1 MNTVQVKD
9 QTIGG
14 DDINTINL
22 EFKENVIT
30 VKDMIMSRVKKEV
43 EIYNSKVTTRY
54 TGLVIPD
61 KVVKLLNKRTN
72 LEQNKVDFEKQSYI
86 ALDGF
91 INNQF
96 FVIVNDKQAESLDEE
111 INLSKVREI
120 EFIKL
125 TPLVGG

>member
-1 MNTVQVKD
+1 MNTVLIKD

-22 EFKENVIT
+22 EFKENIIT
-30 VKDMIMSRVKKEV
+30 VKHMIMSRVKKEV
-43 EIYNSKVTTRY
+43 EIYNSKVSTRY

-61 KVVKLLNKRTN
+61 KVEKLLNKKPN
-72 LEQNKVDFEKQSYI
+72 PEQNKVDFEKQSYI

-91 INNQF
+91 MNNQF

-111 INLSKVREI
+111 INLSKVREV

>member
-1 MNTVQVKD
+1 MNTVLIKD

-22 EFKENVIT
+22 EFKENIIT

-61 KVVKLLNKRTN
+61 KVEKLLNKKPN
-72 LEQNKVDFEKQSYI
+72 SEKNKVDFEKQSYI

-91 INNQF
+91 MNNQF

-111 INLSKVREI
+111 INLSKVREV

>member
-1 MNTVQVKD
+1 MNTILIIDK
-9 QTIGG
+9 TIGG
-14 DDINTINL
+14 GGINTINL
-22 EFKENVIT
+22 EFKKEIIT
-30 VKDMIMSRVKKEV
+30 VKDLIISRVEKEV

-61 KVVKLLNKRTN
+61 RVEKLLN
-72 LEQNKVDFEKQSYI
+72 NKPISKENVVDFEKQSYI

-91 INNQF
+91 VNNQF
-96 FVIVNDKQAESLDEE
+96 FVIIDDKQAENLNEE
-111 INLSKVREI
+111 VNLSQVKEV